1 MAAQS
6 GQAGPFRFHEAPIAT
21 PIAIP
26 TASQMPTLPAITP
39 KTAPSTAPR
48 AIPTP
53 AYLGLLGITHSYADS
68 LQTFAIPPPRALRRD
83 GRGRPPLHELYAFGN
98 SGGFGPL
105 SPMALTLPNNSAIG
119 MPESVSNRAG
129 TCAAIFA
136 MSPVILFIP
145 AASPFPVETIVILS
159 TFANGAAN
167 AFTISGML
175 ANSLSIT
182 AAWLYSW

>member
-6 GQAGPFRFHEAPIAT
+6 GQFGPLRFHEAPIAT

-26 TASQMPTLPAITP
+26 TASQTPMLPAITP
-39 KTAPSTAPR
+39 KTAPSAAPTAMPN
-48 AIPTP
+48 PT
-53 AYLGLLGITHSYADS
+53 YLGLLCITNSYADFS
-68 LQTFAIPPPRALRRD
+68 FRFQTVPQPHALRRG
-83 GRGRPPLHELYAFGN
+83 GRGRPPLHELYALGN
-98 SGGFGPL
+98 SGGFGTLAPI
-105 SPMALTLPNNSAIG
+105 ALTLPSSSEIG

-159 TFANGAAN
+159 TFASGAAN

-175 ANSLSIT
+175 ANSLSMT
-182 AAWLYSW
+182 AAWLYS